1 MRYEHYKRVVKW
13 ERRRRYPERKHERER
28 PGLKKVS
35 RMWSRKE
42 KKYEVEERRAAWS
55 GRKKRT
61 GLEPKRVYTKKSV
74 AQRRLKKGDPVGCM
88 VKVGGKGGYERRER
102 RRGRGMP
109 EMRPF
114 EGVVG
119 EGKGGRDTEGQRTRN
134 VEEPGVM
141 PGRKPHYEAY
151 YRRRQGAE
159 KKKGR
164 YRTIETTAKK
174 QEVAKELLR
183 GRRVPC

>member
-1 MRYEHYKRVVKW
+1 MEKSNEKRKMG
-13 ERRRRYPERKHERER
+13 R
-28 PGLKKVS
+28 
-35 RMWSRKE
+35 RKE
-42 KKYEVEERRAAWS
+42 KEEKRGRKGRRGRKEQARRVS
-55 GRKKRT
+55 GRTRGKT
-61 GLEPKRVYTKKSV
+61 
-74 AQRRLKKGDPVGCM
+74 
-88 VKVGGKGGYERRER
+88 KVGGKGGYERRER

-151 YRRRQGAE
+151 YRRRQGGE

>member
-102 RRGRGMP
+102 RRGRKEQARRVSG
-109 EMRPF
+109 
-114 EGVVG
+114 
-119 EGKGGRDTEGQRTRN
+119 RTR
-134 VEEPGVM
+134 G
-141 PGRKPHYEAY
+141 
-151 YRRRQGAE
+151 
-159 KKKGR
+159 
-164 YRTIETTAKK
+164 
-174 QEVAKELLR
+174 R
-183 GRRVPC
+183 GRRRWMRFDPSVSGYKERRYDEGRKRVVREEKEMVQEMRLGKE